1 MINLHHKLKW
11 TVCQPAQHC
20 HSGFYFNSDSS
31 ISPVFGALSSL
42 LHRAL
47 AQFHNF
53 SIVHR
58 CMHFLAHCPTLT
70 KAHQHWPTVFH
81 SPSCKSG
88 WNRKQHPRFYS
99 FFFLF
104 FVFCT
109 GFLKVVTNALHNV
122 CSASSDV
129 LLFHCTPLPPTPS
142 HTDLPFHIFLIWT
155 IQHWFQQNLWWFPQ
169 AGKGTDSM
177 NKYTKVTYNYE

>member
-88 WNRKQHPRFYS
+88 WNRKQHPHFYS
-99 FFFLF
+99 FFFV
-104 FVFCT
+104 FVFLHRVFEGCYQRLAQCLLSLIRCSFVSLHPPAPHSQSHRST
-109 GFLKVVTNALHNV
+109 VPHFLNLNNPALV
-122 CSASSDV
+122 S
-129 LLFHCTPLPPTPS
+129 TEPLMVSTS
-142 HTDLPFHIFLIWT
+142 WQRYRLH
-155 IQHWFQQNLWWFPQ
+155 
-169 AGKGTDSM
+169 
-177 NKYTKVTYNYE
+177 E